1 MRVIVTNDD
10 GIDSVGIQVLAAA
23 LAEDDRLEVS
33 VVAPDHDASGTGA
46 SLGGERPEGL
56 RAQRVELPRAP
67 GIEAWAVNAPP
78 AMCVLASRLGGFGEP
93 AELVVSGI
101 NAGMNTGR
109 AVLHSGTVGA
119 ALTAQNFGISGLA
132 VSLQEGDP
140 WRWDTA
146 AELAV
151 EVVAMLIDAPARS
164 VLNLNV
170 PNLARDQ
177 VRGIRWAK
185 LAPFG
190 EVRMAITPRDLEP
203 TGSGSPIRE
212 LAAELELAEVT
223 FEADTD
229 TGVVRAGFA
238 SITAIVA
245 VVEAW
250 PSETLGPSEAA
261 TGIAERL
268 APGASLQP
276 THRLPDPDIAGNLRR
291 PVVAP

>member
-1 MRVIVTNDD
+1 V
-10 GIDSVGIQVLAAA
+10 
-23 LAEDDRLEVS
+23 
-33 VVAPDHDASGTGA
+33 PH
-46 SLGGERPEGL
+46 
-56 RAQRVELPRAP
+56 
-67 GIEAWAVNAPP
+67 
-78 AMCVLASRLGGFGEP
+78 
-93 AELVVSGI
+93 
-101 NAGMNTGR
+101 
-109 AVLHSGTVGA
+109 
-119 ALTAQNFGISGLA
+119 FGISGLA

-146 AELAV
+146 AELATD
-151 EVVAMLIDAPARS
+151 VVTMLLDAPARS
-164 VLNLNV
+164 VINLNV

-177 VRGIRWAK
+177 VRGVRWAK

-190 EVRMAITPRDLEP
+190 EVRMAITPHDVAP
-203 TGSGSPIRE
+203 TGSDAPIRE

-250 PSETLGPSEAA
+250 PSETLGPSEDTA
-261 TGIAERL
+261 GIAERL

-276 THRLPDPDIAGNLRR
+276 THRIPDPDVAGNLHR
-291 PVVAP
+291 PMVAP